1 MHRVN
6 KPIPMTAVQ
15 TDLQIGKGQLLRE
28 GDDAV
33 IFACGYM
40 VADVLSAAETQARTG
55 MKFKKVGIADTF
67 AEGGTTAYLF
77 DKYGLSS
84 HHIVVAISVLLG
96 RG

>member
-1 MHRVN
+1 
-6 KPIPMTAVQ
+6 
-15 TDLQIGKGQLLRE
+15 
-28 GDDAV
+28 
-33 IFACGYM
+33 
-40 VADVLSAAETQARTG
+40 

-67 AEGGTTAYLF
+67 AEGGTTAYFF